1 MARNVVNFDDVYC
14 ALCQFIRII
23 PEFGQATRQV
33 KVKSGPA
40 LVSMHVSQHCIWL
53 LLHLL
58 LSQEMELLGERE
70 EPLRQI
76 EFDSF
81 AAMRAFYVEL
91 ATYVNVSHAAQFGP
105 LVSRAGVISD

>member
-1 MARNVVNFDDVYC
+1 
-14 ALCQFIRII
+14 
-23 PEFGQATRQV
+23 
-33 KVKSGPA
+33 
-40 LVSMHVSQHCIWL
+40 
-53 LLHLL
+53 
-58 LSQEMELLGERE
+58 MELLGERE